1 MNGNYSYLTVAES
14 IHMLLAV
21 IARRNHEQLPQPN
34 TIKLIILDN
43 DAEACTI
50 LYFRAS
56 REEREKMAKAS
67 AVEALKKY
75 KITKT
80 NKKD

>member
-1 MNGNYSYLTVAES
+1 
-14 IHMLLAV
+14 MLLAV

-43 DAEACTI
+43 DGEACTI